1 MTGPGVAHGRDDGP
15 FDVVV
20 YGATAAGVTAAV
32 AAARAGVRV
41 AVVEPG
47 RHVGGM
53 VSGGLGWTDVGD
65 AGVVGGLSGAFYA
78 AVARHYGVDLWDHV
92 GPEPHVAERIFRDW
106 LAEAGVTVV
115 HGAAID
121 AVMRDGQ
128 RITGIIADDG
138 MVLHGRVF
146 VDASYEGD
154 LLALAGVSYRVGRE
168 SRSLHGE
175 SWAGRQPIRPD
186 PHQFA
191 VPVSPH
197 VSGNAGPLLPLVHD
211 RPMVPE
217 GAGDGAVQSF
227 CYRLCLTDRPDNRMP
242 ISRPDDYDPARYE
255 LIRRYLAASDPV
267 PPLDRIINLRSRIP
281 NGKVDA
287 NSIGPISTNLLDG
300 SAWRYPEAD
309 RPERERIRLH
319 HLSYTQGL
327 LYFLGNDPGI
337 PAPIR
342 EEMARWGLCVDE
354 FVDTEHW
361 PHQLYVREGRRLVGE
376 YHLTQ
381 HDLDRSRPQY
391 DAVGMGSYAID
402 IREVQRVAWP
412 VPRPE
417 RMDAETYNE
426 GYLSVP
432 VEPYQVPYRALLPR
446 FGECDNLLVPVCLSA
461 SHVAFSSIR
470 MEPQYMLLGHAAGHA
485 AALAIRD
492 DVAVHHVAVPELQR
506 ALVAQGQVLVQS

>member
-1 MTGPGVAHGRDDGP
+1 MEVGGERDDPGP
-15 FDVVV
+15 FDVLV

-32 AAARAGVRV
+32 AAARAGARV
-41 AVVEPG
+41 ILVEPG

-53 VSGGLGWTDVGD
+53 VSGGLGWTDIGD
-65 AGVVGGLSGAFYA
+65 AGVVGGLAREFHQ
-78 AVARHYGVDLWDHV
+78 AVADHYGVGLWDHI
-92 GPEPHVAERIFRDW
+92 GPEPHVAERIFRQW
-106 LAEAGVTVV
+106 LGAAGVTVL
-115 HGAAID
+115 HEATLAA
-121 AVMRDGQ
+121 AVRDGQ
-128 RITGIIADDG
+128 RLAAIAIEDG
-138 MVLHGRVF
+138 TTLRARTF

-186 PHQFA
+186 PHQFT

-217 GAGDGAVQSF
+217 GDGDGGIQSMG
-227 CYRLCLTDRPDNRMP
+227 YRLCLTDQPDNRVP
-242 ISRPDDYDPARYE
+242 FPRPDDYDPARFE
-255 LIRRYLAASDPV
+255 LVRRYLAARDPA

-287 NSIGPISTNLLDG
+287 NSVGPISTNLLDG
-300 SAWRYPEAD
+300 SAWRYPDAD
-309 RPERERIRLH
+309 RAERDRIRRH

-327 LYFLGNDPGI
+327 LFFLANEPGV
-337 PAPIR
+337 PAGIR
-342 EEMARWGLCVDE
+342 AEMSRWGLCADE
-354 FVDTEHW
+354 FSDTGHW
-361 PHQLYVREGRRLVGE
+361 PHQLYVREARRMLGE

-381 HDLDRSRPQY
+381 HDLDRTRRQY
-391 DAVGMGSYAID
+391 DVIGMGSYAID

-426 GYLSVP
+426 GFLSVP
-432 VEPYQVPYRALLPR
+432 VSPYPVPYRALLPR
-446 FGECDNLLVPVCLSA
+446 FGECENLLVPVCLSA
-461 SHVAFSSIR
+461 SHVAFASVR
-470 MEPQYMLLGHAAGHA
+470 MEPQYMLLGHAAGVA
-485 AALAIRD
+485 AALAARD
-492 DVAVHHVAVPELQR
+492 DIAVHRVGIDQLQR
-506 ALVAQGQVLVQS
+506 MLLVQGQILAQD